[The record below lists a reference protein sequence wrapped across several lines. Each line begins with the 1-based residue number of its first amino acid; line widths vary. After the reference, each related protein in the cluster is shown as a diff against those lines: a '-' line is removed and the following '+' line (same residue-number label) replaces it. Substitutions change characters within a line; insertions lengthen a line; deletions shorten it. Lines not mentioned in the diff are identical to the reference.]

1 MFQACRWQ
9 VGGLVMPKILTFN
22 LVYEWSYEW
31 RAHRQGHT
39 NDFFVREIIHSGRV
53 EYFFDSV
60 S

>member
-1 MFQACRWQ
+1 
-9 VGGLVMPKILTFN
+9 MPKILTFN
-22 LVYEWSYEW
+22 LVDEWSYEW